1 MDSHRSKRSCA
12 TFRKR
17 SRTPTEVS
25 LDGSFGNLRNKPTS
39 FTLLVESLLVYH
51 LFLGDGCLS
60 NFELIWVLLATKLYR
75 LSAKNKVVSGDFI
88 EDSTTGNNAKNTRA
102 LYEGQIT
109 KNKSTTRTSTIHAQS
124 QAATVTMNAGTDA
137 QESGSDQ
144 TNF

>member
-1 MDSHRSKRSCA
+1 MRPELGALPHTAHPSSLA
-12 TFRKR
+12 TGALAISGADLQPCQHPIMLSWF
-17 SRTPTEVS
+17 
-25 LDGSFGNLRNKPTS
+25 GSFDLA
-39 FTLLVESLLVYH
+39 
-51 LFLGDGCLS
+51 
-60 NFELIWVLLATKLYR
+60 LILLLATKLYR

>member
-1 MDSHRSKRSCA
+1 M
-12 TFRKR
+12 
-17 SRTPTEVS
+17 
-25 LDGSFGNLRNKPTS
+25 
-39 FTLLVESLLVYH
+39 
-51 LFLGDGCLS
+51 
-60 NFELIWVLLATKLYR
+60 LATKLYR

-109 KNKSTTRTSTIHAQS
+109 KNKSTNRTSTIHAQS